1 MNITSSR
8 SLTPA
13 GPAVARATSE
23 AKPQED
29 APKEYELKT
38 DMYDVADR
46 YNDTRGAANVIT
58 GFAMGAVTGAIDG
71 VVKAP
76 FVAYEIAENLIQAET
91 IGPNLKVLGTLAA
104 PLGGAL
110 SAIASPVVA
119 AFRDAGAMHRAGSR
133 DYNQPLTKDGSV
145 GYAATKFS
153 PENKGLSSEIMA
165 RLEELGAEKLKDG
178 EKPYD
183 VPILSP
189 IFSIVGGVV
198 SGAISGVTG
207 LVGGLAAGL
216 LTTGKEAVGA
226 LFGSNQTIGQRVG
239 RLAASPL
246 HTVAIPYGLVKE
258 GLKESV
264 PRGFVDGWKYG
275 PVKPVV
281 DTAKA
286 SVKLAAGVLKEAWER

>member
-8 SLTPA
+8 SLTAAPKA
-13 GPAVARATSE
+13 APKATSE
-23 AKPQED
+23 AKAKEQ
-29 APKEYELKT
+29 APKEYELKS

-46 YNDTRGAANVIT
+46 YNDSRRAANTLT
-58 GFAMGAVTGAIDG
+58 GFAVGAFTGAVDG

-76 FVAYEIAENLIQAET
+76 VVAYEIIENVIQAET
-91 IGPNLKVLGTLAA
+91 IGPNLKVIATLAS

-110 SAIASPVVA
+110 SAVASPFVQ
-119 AFRDAGAMHRAGSR
+119 AFTDASAMRRAGN
-133 DYNQPLTKDGSV
+133 DVDGPLTANGSN
-145 GYAATKFS
+145 GYADAKFA
-153 PENKGLSSEIMA
+153 PESRGFSSEMIQ
-165 RLEELGAEKLKDG
+165 RLEELGAKKLGEG

-189 IFSIVGGVV
+189 VFSIVGGVV

-207 LVGGLAAGL
+207 LIGGLAAGL
-216 LTTGKEAVGA
+216 LTTGKEAAGA

-264 PRGFVDGWKYG
+264 PRGFVDGWKHG

-281 DTAKA
+281 DSAKA
-286 SVKLAAGVLKEAWER
+286 SVQLAAGVLKEAWER

>member
-8 SLTPA
+8 SLIA
-13 GPAVARATSE
+13 AQKVAPQVASE
-23 AKPQED
+23 VKAKEQ
-29 APKEYELKT
+29 APKEYELKS

-46 YNDTRGAANVIT
+46 YNDSRGAANVLT
-58 GFAMGAVTGAIDG
+58 GFAVGAFTGAVDG
-71 VVKAP
+71 IVKAP
-76 FVAYEIAENLIQAET
+76 VVAYEIIENVIQAET
-91 IGPNLKVLGTLAA
+91 IGPNLKVIASLAA

-110 SAIASPVVA
+110 SAVASPVVQ
-119 AFRDAGAMHRAGSR
+119 AFTDAGAMRRSGR
-133 DYNQPLTKDGSV
+133 DFDGPLTGNGSN
-145 GYAATKFS
+145 GYADKKFDK
-153 PENKGLSSEIMA
+153 ETQGFSSDLIQQLEKFGA
-165 RLEELGAEKLKDG
+165 KKLEEG

-189 IFSIVGGVV
+189 IFSVVGGVV

-207 LVGGLAAGL
+207 LLGGFAAGL
-216 LTTGKEAVGA
+216 LTTGKEAAGA
-226 LFGSNQTIGQRVG
+226 LFGSGQTIGQRAG

-246 HTVAIPYGLVKE
+246 HAVAIPYGLVKE

-264 PRGFVDGWKYG
+264 PRGFVDGWKHG

-286 SVKLAAGVLKEAWER
+286 SVQLAAGVLKEAWER